1 MNGPITDLGM
11 ELLDDPDLEQLD
23 LVDIDDYDD
32 YDPIDRIDDRWATEQ
47 AEIVYER
54 WIGA

>member
-1 MNGPITDLGM
+1 MSGPITDRGM
-11 ELLDDPDLEQLD
+11 ELLVDPDLEQLD
-23 LVDIDDYDD
+23 YLPDDDYDD
-32 YDPIDRIDDRWATEQ
+32 VDPSDRIDDRWATEQ

>member
-23 LVDIDDYDD
+23 LVDIDGDDD
-32 YDPIDRIDDRWATEQ
+32 YDPSDRIDDRWAIEQ
-47 AEIVYER
+47 AEIAYER

>member
-1 MNGPITDLGM
+1 MNGPITDRGF
-11 ELLDDPDLEQLD
+11 ELLDDLEEID
-23 LVDIDDYDD
+23 LVDVDDLDDD

-47 AEIVYER
+47 AEIAYER